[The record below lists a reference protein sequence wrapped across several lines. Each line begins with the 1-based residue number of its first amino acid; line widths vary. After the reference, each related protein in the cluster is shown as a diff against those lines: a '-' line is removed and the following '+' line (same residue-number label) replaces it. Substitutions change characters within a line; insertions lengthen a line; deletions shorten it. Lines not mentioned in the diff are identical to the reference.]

1 MISGLMDNVWAS
13 SMRLERP
20 AQFHSRRYSLLAMFY
35 DNKQL
40 DQTKTKLTI
49 LWFRFARI
57 ITRLLREK

>member
-49 LWFRFARI
+49 LWVRFARI

>member
-40 DQTKTKLTI
+40 DQTKMKLTI
-49 LWFRFARI
+49 LWVRFARI

>member
-1 MISGLMDNVWAS
+1 MDNVWAS

-40 DQTKTKLTI
+40 DQTKTKLTM
-49 LWFRFARI
+49 LWVRFARI

>member
-40 DQTKTKLTI
+40 DQTNTKLTI
-49 LWFRFARI
+49 LWVRFARI